1 VIICVHGRLSLAV
14 CSAGAICFWAVSG
27 ETGPRFLFSS
37 KPSLPSIQLTSSPA
51 DAMTAARAGVVAGD
65 GSHVMIRTERFDN
78 GGDAVA
84 IARWVVWFFILFT
97 IVLRIILTAFQ
108 QGVVQSLWSC
118 CRG

>member
-1 VIICVHGRLSLAV
+1 MA
-14 CSAGAICFWAVSG
+14 
-27 ETGPRFLFSS
+27 
-37 KPSLPSIQLTSSPA
+37 
-51 DAMTAARAGVVAGD
+51 AARAGVVAGD

-84 IARWVVWFFILFT
+84 IARWMVVVFTLFT
-97 IVLRIILTAFQ
+97 IISRIILTAFL